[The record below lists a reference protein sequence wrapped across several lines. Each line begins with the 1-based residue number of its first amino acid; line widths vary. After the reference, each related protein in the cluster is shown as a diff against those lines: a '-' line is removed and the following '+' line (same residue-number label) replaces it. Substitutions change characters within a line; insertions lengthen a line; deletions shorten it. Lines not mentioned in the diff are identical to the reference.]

1 MNNVITKIE
10 TQKNNSKR
18 VSIFIDNKF
27 AFGIYKK
34 TLYKFDLTKGDKIDE
49 SLRREIILEDEY
61 SDCINKSYSLLSY
74 KDRTTDELKD
84 KLLKKEFNINT
95 INKVLNKLKDLGYLD
110 DYEYAKRYIDFKI
123 EKMGSYKIKNKLLK
137 KGVNERIINEILNKY
152 SQEYEFEKA
161 LKLAKKRNEK
171 YEDISYK
178 KRYQRVSGYL
188 KRKGYSYDIINNV
201 LEDVLYEYKEY

>member
-1 MNNVITKIE
+1 MNNIITKIE

-34 TLYKFDLTKGDKIDE
+34 TLYKFDLNKGDKIDE
-49 SLRREIILEDEY
+49 NLRQEIMLKDEY

-74 KDRTTDELKD
+74 KDRTTNELKE
-84 KLLKKEFNINT
+84 KLLNKEFNINT
-95 INKVLNKLKDLGYLD
+95 INKVIKKLKDLRYLD

-137 KGVNERIINEILNKY
+137 KGVNERIISELLNEY
-152 SQEYEFEKA
+152 SQEFEFKKA

-171 YEDISYK
+171 YENISYK

-188 KRKGYSYDIINNV
+188 KRKGYSYDIINSV